1 MRRSQSSFL
10 GEALSM
16 PALVEVPANQ
26 PPGGPARS
34 DSPEAAVA
42 VLDSGL
48 PRAGK
53 SRLEAGG
60 HQAAR
65 ADRRSELNPD
75 VTRAVLALATALL
88 SLESGRDLGA
98 ALTLA
103 ATGFAIYA
111 AALLLV
117 DLYGSR
123 TTRSPAFS
131 WIDALWCL
139 LIFSLSGGSGGFSIL
154 LFFPVLFAAGR
165 GSLLSSLA
173 IAVVCAAVALVVLEA
188 QSARVSWVSSL
199 FVPAAVLVVG
209 SGMAL
214 LTHVEA
220 CARRVRV
227 AAAEMVDALD
237 PRRGLDAV
245 INKFLQLTAMRFAA
259 EDAVLVLQGHAEP
272 MRVFTYR
279 PDSPTTELP
288 GAAGALAS
296 QLQGLSREATIAF
309 AASPILPWLHASYS
323 SLNVRSGIATRSYK
337 APPSFAAVMA
347 LLEQHFVALTPAGK
361 DDATAIWVLL
371 GRGRRAFSRSEQ
383 VALHGMAEQVVPV
396 LDNAILLE
404 QLVAAT
410 ADTERMRIG
419 RDLHDSAIQPY
430 MGLKFAVEA
439 LARRVPGDS
448 PLANE
453 VHLLLN
459 MVNQELQSLREIVSG
474 LRSRRSHEEA
484 LLERAVRRQAAR
496 FARLFGMDVQVRT
509 HGDLRMSRHLSGELF
524 HMVSEALSNVRRH
537 THARRAT
544 VTLAGGDDVVLEVVN
559 ESLPDESCP
568 VAFEPHSL
576 TERAADL
583 GGSVEVD
590 ITAEG
595 TTVRVRIPWPAEEKP

>member
-1 MRRSQSSFL
+1 
-10 GEALSM
+10 M
-16 PALVEVPANQ
+16 PARIEVPAKQ
-26 PPGGPARS
+26 SPGSPARFN
-34 DSPEAAVA
+34 SPQAAVA
-42 VLDSGL
+42 PLESGL
-48 PRAGK
+48 ARAGN
-53 SRLEAGG
+53 STHEAGSR
-60 HQAAR
+60 QAAR
-65 ADRRSELNPD
+65 ADSRSDLNPD
-75 VTRAVLALATALL
+75 VTRAVLALATTLL
-88 SLESGRDLGA
+88 SLESGRDLGGG
-98 ALTLA
+98 LTLA

-111 AALLLV
+111 AALLLF
-117 DLYGSR
+117 DLHGSR

-154 LFFPVLFAAGR
+154 LFFPVLFAGGR
-165 GSLLSSLA
+165 GSLLSSVA
-173 IAVVCAAVALVVLEA
+173 IAVVCAAAALFVLDA
-188 QSARVSWVSSL
+188 QGTRTSWVSSL
-199 FVPAAVLVVG
+199 FVPAALLVVG

-245 INKFLQLTAMRFAA
+245 IHKFLELTAMRFAA

-272 MRVFTYR
+272 TRVFTYR
-279 PDSPTTELP
+279 PDAPTMELP
-288 GAAGALAS
+288 AAAGALGS

-309 AASPILPWLHASYS
+309 AASSVWPWLHARYS
-323 SLNVRSGIATRSYK
+323 SLNVRSGIATRSYE
-337 APPSFAAVMA
+337 APPSFAAVTG

-361 DDATAIWVLL
+361 QDATTIWVLL

-383 VALHGMAEQVVPV
+383 VAMHGMAEQVVPV
-396 LDNAILLE
+396 LDNAMLLE

-410 ADTERMRIG
+410 AETERMRIG

-430 MGLKFAVEA
+430 VGLKFAIEA
-439 LARRVPGDS
+439 LARRVPSDS

-453 VHLLLN
+453 VQLLQN

-474 LRSRRSHEEA
+474 LRSRRSHEDA

-496 FARLFGMDVQVRT
+496 FARLLGMDVQVRT
-509 HGDLRMSRHLSGELF
+509 HGDLRMSRRLSGELF

-537 THARRAT
+537 TQARRAI
-544 VTLAGGDDVVLEVVN
+544 VTLAGGDEVVLEVVN
-559 ESLPDESCP
+559 ESGSGESRP
-568 VAFEPHSL
+568 AGFEPRSL

-590 ITAEG
+590 ITADR
-595 TTVRVRIPWPAEEKP
+595 TTVRVGIPWPAEDKR